1 MDRRRYL
8 ATLGATA
15 ALGGCAGRSDVD
27 GGAAGTST
35 ATPTHADG
43 TDDADDADVA
53 VETLATGLE
62 IPWGAAY
69 RDGTLYLT
77 ERPGR
82 IVRLVDG
89 DVETVVES
97 VDGVR
102 HVGEGGLLGLAFH
115 PTEPYAYTHQ
125 TYESGGGLAN
135 RLVRHD
141 LTDGWAGEPLLT
153 GIPGARI
160 HDGGRLLVHDDALYV
175 TCGDAAAAANG
186 QDADALAGSVLRLTL
201 DGDAHPDNP
210 FDSPVYS
217 YGHRNPQGLVV
228 RDGRLYSTEH
238 GPSVADEINV
248 LRAGEN
254 YGWPEATGPS
264 DDDRFTDPLT
274 SYSPTI
280 APASATFYDGP
291 IEAWRGDFF
300 FGTLKA
306 EHVHRVR
313 FEGSEAPRSD
323 EPSGDGDEPRGRDAV
338 VEQER
343 LFEGAYGRI
352 RTVFTGPDGHL
363 HAVTSNRD
371 GRGSPVGADDR
382 VFRFTPA

>member
-8 ATLGATA
+8 ATLGAAA
-15 ALGGCAGRSDVD
+15 ALGGCAGQSGAGD
-27 GGAAGTST
+27 GDGNAGT
-35 ATPTHADG
+35 ATDG
-43 TDDADDADVA
+43 SDDDDDGATSTDDAGGESVA
-53 VETLATGLE
+53 VETLATGLDV
-62 IPWGAAY
+62 PWGAAV
-69 RDGTLYLT
+69 RDGTLHLT

-82 IVRLVDG
+82 IVRLADG
-89 DVETVVES
+89 SVETVVES
-97 VDGVR
+97 VEGVE

-115 PTEPYAYTHQ
+115 PAEPYAYTHQ
-125 TYESGGGLAN
+125 TYETGDGLAN

-153 GIPGARI
+153 GIPGAHI
-160 HDGGRLLVHDDALYV
+160 HDGGRLLVHDDAIYM
-175 TCGDAAAAANG
+175 TCGDAAEAANG

-201 DGDAHPDNP
+201 DGDPHPDNP

-217 YGHRNPQGLVV
+217 YGHRNPQGLAV

-238 GPSVADEINV
+238 GPHVADEINV

-254 YGWPEATGPS
+254 YGWPDAKGPS

-274 SYSPTI
+274 HYSPTI
-280 APASATFYDGP
+280 APGSAAFYDGP

-300 FGTLKA
+300 FGTLKG
-306 EHVHRVR
+306 EHLHRVR
-313 FEGSEAPRSD
+313 FDGGSVAD
-323 EPSGDGDEPRGRDAV
+323 E
-338 VEQER
+338 ER
-343 LFEGAYGRI
+343 LFEGAYGRL

-382 VFRFTPA
+382 VFRFTPE